1 MKNVLKIYKRD
12 IKEIFKNKVALAM
25 AIALIIL
32 PCLYAW
38 FNIKA
43 AWAPYESTGGIQ
55 VGVVNEDKGGSFN
68 GEEFN
73 AGEQIIDSM
82 KENDALGWNFISK
95 EEAEEGLENGKY
107 YATLLIPEDFTE
119 KLLSITTDNIEK
131 PKIIYSA
138 NQKLNGVA
146 AIITNTGAST
156 IKTQVGNKVVE
167 TVDGIIF
174 KIVNNIGTEAENSKE
189 KIRKFVDILYK
200 VDDSMPELVQLL
212 DKVDDGSSKIDEVI
226 EKSNEIIPELES
238 TLNECNNILN
248 KGNEY
253 LSQIQKGVE
262 SITPSIEQG
271 LAFSVNILDSAN
283 NLLEPI
289 NSEETSENIKN
300 VLADSKERL
309 EKVNTSLVSLNS
321 LLKSINNVVNNEK
334 ISSVITTFEN
344 ISIKST
350 KAIDLIDKGISDI
363 ESGKTLSKERLNS
376 IKKAVSDT
384 RDLVNKANEDYPKI
398 ILPAINQGISDIGG
412 LLNNGTTLLNG
423 IKDCV
428 PDLKSIISLI
438 NDGSNLGVEELPEIK
453 EKLPTI
459 KEKLDDFTSKVRELD
474 DGETFDK
481 ILNLITLNGEDESS
495 FLSSPIEVEK
505 DILYPIDNYGSETAP
520 FYSSLALWVGSL
532 LLVALTTV
540 KVKAFEDGSDKEFTE
555 VEKFFGK
562 YLTFITIGLLQA
574 ILLILGEIYILKVYS
589 TEAVLF
595 MLISMFISLVFNTI
609 TYSLTA
615 GIGKIGE
622 AVSFVLLVAQIAA
635 GGGLYPIQV
644 LPKFFQDLY
653 KWVPFKYSIGAMREA
668 IGGITL
674 ELLIKDILYLS
685 IYFVV
690 FLLIG
695 VVIKKLLNGKDY
707 FGEKFEESGL

>member
-68 GEEFN
+68 GKEFN

-82 KENDALGWNFISK
+82 KKNDALGWNFISK

-156 IKTQVGNKVVE
+156 IKTQVGNQVVE

-212 DKVDDGSSKIDEVI
+212 DKVDDGSSKIDEIVK
-226 EKSNEIIPELES
+226 KSNEIIPELES
-238 TLNECNNILN
+238 TLNECDNILN

-300 VLADSKERL
+300 VLLDSKERL

-459 KEKLDDFTSKVRELD
+459 KEKLDDFTSKVKELD
-474 DGETFDK
+474 DGKTFDK

-520 FYSSLALWVGSL
+520 FYSSLALWVG
-532 LLVALTTV
+532 
-540 KVKAFEDGSDKEFTE
+540 
-555 VEKFFGK
+555 
-562 YLTFITIGLLQA
+562 
-574 ILLILGEIYILKVYS
+574 
-589 TEAVLF
+589 
-595 MLISMFISLVFNTI
+595 
-609 TYSLTA
+609 
-615 GIGKIGE
+615 
-622 AVSFVLLVAQIAA
+622 
-635 GGGLYPIQV
+635 
-644 LPKFFQDLY
+644 
-653 KWVPFKYSIGAMREA
+653 
-668 IGGITL
+668 
-674 ELLIKDILYLS
+674 
-685 IYFVV
+685 
-690 FLLIG
+690 
-695 VVIKKLLNGKDY
+695 
-707 FGEKFEESGL
+707 

>member
-38 FNIKA
+38 FDIKA

-68 GEEFN
+68 GKEFN

-82 KENDALGWNFISK
+82 KKNDALGWNFISK

-156 IKTQVGNKVVE
+156 IKTQVGNQVVE

-212 DKVDDGSSKIDEVI
+212 DKVDDGSSKIDEIVK
-226 EKSNEIIPELES
+226 KSNEIIPELES
-238 TLNECNNILN
+238 TLNECDNILN

-300 VLADSKERL
+300 VLLDSK
-309 EKVNTSLVSLNS
+309 
-321 LLKSINNVVNNEK
+321 
-334 ISSVITTFEN
+334 
-344 ISIKST
+344 
-350 KAIDLIDKGISDI
+350 
-363 ESGKTLSKERLNS
+363 
-376 IKKAVSDT
+376 
-384 RDLVNKANEDYPKI
+384 
-398 ILPAINQGISDIGG
+398 
-412 LLNNGTTLLNG
+412 
-423 IKDCV
+423 
-428 PDLKSIISLI
+428 
-438 NDGSNLGVEELPEIK
+438 
-453 EKLPTI
+453 
-459 KEKLDDFTSKVRELD
+459 
-474 DGETFDK
+474 
-481 ILNLITLNGEDESS
+481 
-495 FLSSPIEVEK
+495 
-505 DILYPIDNYGSETAP
+505 
-520 FYSSLALWVGSL
+520 
-532 LLVALTTV
+532 
-540 KVKAFEDGSDKEFTE
+540 
-555 VEKFFGK
+555 
-562 YLTFITIGLLQA
+562 
-574 ILLILGEIYILKVYS
+574 
-589 TEAVLF
+589 
-595 MLISMFISLVFNTI
+595 
-609 TYSLTA
+609 
-615 GIGKIGE
+615 
-622 AVSFVLLVAQIAA
+622 
-635 GGGLYPIQV
+635 
-644 LPKFFQDLY
+644 
-653 KWVPFKYSIGAMREA
+653 
-668 IGGITL
+668 
-674 ELLIKDILYLS
+674 
-685 IYFVV
+685 
-690 FLLIG
+690 
-695 VVIKKLLNGKDY
+695 
-707 FGEKFEESGL
+707 

>member
-68 GEEFN
+68 GKEFN

-82 KENDALGWNFISK
+82 KKNDALGWNFISK

-156 IKTQVGNKVVE
+156 IKTQVGNQVVE

-212 DKVDDGSSKIDEVI
+212 DKVDDGSSKIDEIVK
-226 EKSNEIIPELES
+226 KSNEIIPELES
-238 TLNECNNILN
+238 TLNECDNILN

-300 VLADSKERL
+300 VLLDSKERL

-459 KEKLDDFTSKVRELD
+459 KEKLDDFTSKVKELD
-474 DGETFDK
+474 DGKTFDK

-635 GGGLYPIQV
+635 GGGSYPIQV

>member
-68 GEEFN
+68 GKEFN

-82 KENDALGWNFISK
+82 KKNDALGWNFISK

-156 IKTQVGNKVVE
+156 IKTQVGNQVVE

-212 DKVDDGSSKIDEVI
+212 DKVDDGSSKIDEIVK
-226 EKSNEIIPELES
+226 KSNEIIPELES
-238 TLNECNNILN
+238 TLNECDNILN

-384 RDLVNKANEDYPKI
+384 RDLVNKANKDYPKI

-438 NDGSNLGVEELPEIK
+438 NDGSNLGVE
-453 EKLPTI
+453 
-459 KEKLDDFTSKVRELD
+459 
-474 DGETFDK
+474 
-481 ILNLITLNGEDESS
+481 
-495 FLSSPIEVEK
+495 
-505 DILYPIDNYGSETAP
+505 
-520 FYSSLALWVGSL
+520 
-532 LLVALTTV
+532 
-540 KVKAFEDGSDKEFTE
+540 
-555 VEKFFGK
+555 
-562 YLTFITIGLLQA
+562 
-574 ILLILGEIYILKVYS
+574 
-589 TEAVLF
+589 
-595 MLISMFISLVFNTI
+595 
-609 TYSLTA
+609 
-615 GIGKIGE
+615 
-622 AVSFVLLVAQIAA
+622 
-635 GGGLYPIQV
+635 
-644 LPKFFQDLY
+644 
-653 KWVPFKYSIGAMREA
+653 
-668 IGGITL
+668 
-674 ELLIKDILYLS
+674 
-685 IYFVV
+685 
-690 FLLIG
+690 
-695 VVIKKLLNGKDY
+695 
-707 FGEKFEESGL
+707 